1 MKTVPVLDKDKLNL
15 EHVIGN
21 MHIEVPN
28 MPSVS
33 TVLLLVTAAI
43 IEILCLSW
51 FSAAARHAQL

>member
-1 MKTVPVLDKDKLNL
+1 MKTVPVFDKDKLNL

-33 TVLLLVTAAI
+33 TVLLLVTAATI
-43 IEILCLSW
+43 AILCCWL
-51 FSAAARHAQL
+51 SAAARHAQL